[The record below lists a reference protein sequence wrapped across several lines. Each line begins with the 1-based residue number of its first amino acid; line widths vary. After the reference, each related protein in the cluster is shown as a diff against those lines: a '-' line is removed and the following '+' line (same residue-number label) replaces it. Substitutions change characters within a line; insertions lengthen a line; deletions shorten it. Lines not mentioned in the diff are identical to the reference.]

1 MSVPEVSVMHV
12 EPNLSKQSVP
22 TVVSVYT
29 QGSHN
34 MDILNP
40 FFLSDIDETS
50 SRSLSGVHAN
60 KCILR
65 LLPNMEVSSMLSMGS
80 YALILCVLTG
90 AFRVLVD
97 LIYSRIILF
106 QTFAFWDW
114 RTPVILQD
122 GMVPMTTSA
131 SEIRSLMPIRLPCR
145 PHEYCHSNITKS
157 TFYRIR
163 TEFHRGH
170 ALTKLEEL
178 QSFCDPNPTE
188 YVDVNVTELNIV
200 FYWDLGRIGF
210 FDSRSVKEYFV
221 QSIRAGYQGRTG
233 KMNLSVVQ
241 ASQLPKNA

>member
-80 YALILCVLTG
+80 Y
-90 AFRVLVD
+90 
-97 LIYSRIILF
+97 
-106 QTFAFWDW
+106 
-114 RTPVILQD
+114 VILQD

-241 ASQLPKNA
+241 ASQLPKNAQFDN